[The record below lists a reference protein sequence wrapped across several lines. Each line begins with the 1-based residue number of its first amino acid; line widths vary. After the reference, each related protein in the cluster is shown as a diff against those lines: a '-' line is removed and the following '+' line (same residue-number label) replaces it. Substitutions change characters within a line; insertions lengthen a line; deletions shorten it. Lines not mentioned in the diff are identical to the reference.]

1 MKLLLSL
8 IITASLFACAAP
20 TPVSY
25 YQLTVPP
32 AVSVPEQNTEST
44 LSLVL
49 QPVKVAN
56 YLNGAGLVMQR
67 SEVELVIASRHLWAD
82 ALDQQLYRLL
92 VEQLQ
97 ARLPEMPLASGRSI
111 NSVQLQLTIDR
122 FHAKDNGMAIVSGH
136 YTISSA
142 TERLT
147 ESFSYQQA
155 LAADGYAALV
165 TALSVSWQQL
175 MTDMISRIE
184 QHDLRSLP

>member
-8 IITASLFACAAP
+8 IIMASLTACAAP

-25 YQLTVPP
+25 YQLTVPT
-32 AVSVPEQNTEST
+32 AVAVPQQSTETT
-44 LSLVL
+44 LSLML
-49 QPVKVAN
+49 HPVKVAN

-97 ARLPEMPLASGRSI
+97 ARLPKMPLTSARSI
-111 NSVQLQLTIDR
+111 NSVQLQLIIDR
-122 FHAKDNGMAIVSGH
+122 FHANDKGMAIVSGH

-142 TERLT
+142 SERITEP
-147 ESFSYQQA
+147 FSYEQA

-184 QHDLRSLP
+184 QQNLRSSP